1 MQSEFQHF
9 TIEAELG
16 SGGMGEVYRALDQKL
31 GRRVALKILPK
42 AMGNDSVLRAR
53 FMQEARTASALT
65 HPHVCVIYE
74 IGESTDHQPYIAME
88 LIEGRS
94 LDQVIQEASLEL
106 DSILEIAIQVSDALA
121 AAHDAKIVHRDIK
134 SSNIMVNHRGHAKV
148 LDFGLAKRQPEL
160 DDATHDELAK
170 TRQGQILGTPRY
182 MSPEQAFGKAADHR
196 SDIFSF
202 GVVLYEMA
210 TGHLPFQAE
219 RLGEMIDQIV
229 NSSPLVPT
237 RHRPDLPTEVERII
251 LKCLR
256 KSPNERFQ
264 SASEL
269 RDSLLSIR
277 SGTTDKNVA
286 LNLDATA
293 AFEAR
298 AGDQG
303 GGSTRLTPA
312 SFEGS
317 DVVINCSEI
326 DDQPMST
333 SGEGWVN
340 RLNRNLR
347 IKLEQLTG
355 EPVKVATA
363 ALPPGKASVDDTVFN
378 SMASAQT
385 LVSVISPPFAK
396 SQSCNDSVDRYRIAS
411 SHGSESVKKLST
423 KLFNVYKAPVT
434 NDEMSSAIS
443 GILENLPS
451 FDFFDVCPETGRIRE
466 FNDTYQDEASQK
478 YYERV
483 YDLAY
488 EVCQSL
494 STTKTSSHSEVGT
507 AAAVPNASAKTVFL
521 AETTSDLR
529 EERDR
534 LRRELIEQGHQV
546 LPDRVLPQVAKE
558 LEETLQEYMEQCN
571 FAIHLIG
578 DRYGLVPEDASLSS
592 VVIQN
597 QVAARESGIRE
608 LPRII
613 WMPRGIQPTDERQ
626 AEFVES
632 LVEDPA
638 AQQGADVIRDTL
650 ENLKQ
655 LLNERWRKEAQAST
669 NSRSLADSQVINDV
683 ARLYLIHEV
692 DDEPAVEMI
701 EDFFYER
708 GIEVMLPE
716 FEGSESEVSA
726 VHIQSLQ
733 DCDAVLIYY
742 GSCAKSWVD
751 IKLRELTKAIGYRD
765 GRPIDLR
772 TVYIAPPSDRRKE
785 RFKTLSAEIVRQTD
799 EHLDVAELERLAGRI
814 KSLKSS
820 TSESG

>member
-1 MQSEFQHF
+1 MPSEFKHF
-9 TIEAELG
+9 QIEAELG

-42 AMGNDSVLRAR
+42 AMGDDSVLRAR

-94 LDQVIQEASLEL
+94 LDQVIEDSLPDVE
-106 DSILEIAIQVSDALA
+106 SILEIAIQVSDALA

-134 SSNIMVNHRGHAKV
+134 ASNIMVNDRGHAKV

-160 DDATHDELAK
+160 DDVTHDELAK
-170 TRQGQILGTPRY
+170 TREGQILGTPRY
-182 MSPEQAFGKAADHR
+182 MSPEQAFGKPVDHR

-219 RLGEMIDQIV
+219 RLGEIIDQIV
-229 NSSPLVPT
+229 NAMPLVPT
-237 RHRPDLPTEVERII
+237 RHRAELPTDLERII

-256 KSPNERFQ
+256 KSPDERFQ
-264 SASEL
+264 SANDL
-269 RDSLLSIR
+269 RESLIAIR
-277 SGTTDKNVA
+277 SGPTAQNESA
-286 LNLDATA
+286 NLGATA
-293 AFEAR
+293 AFEVIPGEKREAT
-298 AGDQG
+298 G
-303 GGSTRLTPA
+303 RLSAESIHGT
-312 SFEGS
+312 
-317 DVVINCSEI
+317 DVLINCSEL
-326 DDQPMST
+326 DDQPMAT
-333 SGEGWVN
+333 DGEGWVD

-363 ALPPGKASVDDTVFN
+363 PLPPGKTPVDDTVYN
-378 SMASAQT
+378 SMATAQT
-385 LVSVISPPFAK
+385 LVSVISPPFVK
-396 SQSCNDSVDRYRIAS
+396 SQSCNDSVDRYCNAS
-411 SHGSESVKKLST
+411 SITAKPDKDLSA
-423 KLFNVYKAPVT
+423 KLFNVFKAPVS
-434 NDEMSSAIS
+434 DEEISSAIS
-443 GILENLPS
+443 GVLENLPS
-451 FDFFDVCPETGRIRE
+451 FDFFDVCPDTGRIRE
-466 FNDTYQDEASQK
+466 FNDAYRDEASQK

-494 STTKTSSHSEVGT
+494 TKAKTGSDTDVRP
-507 AAAVPNASAKTVFL
+507 AAELPRESVKTVFL

-546 LPDRVLPQVAKE
+546 LPDRGLPQVAKE
-558 LEETLQEYMEQCN
+558 LEETLQTYMEQCN

-597 QVAARESGIRE
+597 QVAARESGIRD

-613 WMPRGIQPTDERQ
+613 WMPRGIQPADERQ
-626 AEFVES
+626 AEFIES
-632 LVEDPA
+632 LVQDPV

-655 LLNERWRKEAQAST
+655 LLNERWRKESQAST
-669 NSRSLADSQVINDV
+669 SSRSLADSQVVDEV
-683 ARLYLIHEV
+683 ARLYLIHEM
-692 DDEPAVEMI
+692 DDEPAVEAI

-716 FEGSESEVSA
+716 FEGSESDVSSI
-726 VHIQSLQ
+726 HIQSLQ

-765 GRPIDLR
+765 GRPIELR
-772 TVYIAPPSDRRKE
+772 TVYIAPPEDRRKE
-785 RFKTLSAEIVRQTD
+785 RFKTLSAEILRQTD
-799 EHLDVAELERLAGRI
+799 GHLDVSALEHLAERI
-814 KSLKSS
+814 KALKQ
-820 TSESG
+820 TTPETG

>member
-1 MQSEFQHF
+1 
-9 TIEAELG
+9 
-16 SGGMGEVYRALDQKL
+16 
-31 GRRVALKILPK
+31 
-42 AMGNDSVLRAR
+42 
-53 FMQEARTASALT
+53 
-65 HPHVCVIYE
+65 
-74 IGESTDHQPYIAME
+74 
-88 LIEGRS
+88 
-94 LDQVIQEASLEL
+94 
-106 DSILEIAIQVSDALA
+106 
-121 AAHDAKIVHRDIK
+121 
-134 SSNIMVNHRGHAKV
+134 
-148 LDFGLAKRQPEL
+148 
-160 DDATHDELAK
+160 
-170 TRQGQILGTPRY
+170 
-182 MSPEQAFGKAADHR
+182 
-196 SDIFSF
+196 
-202 GVVLYEMA
+202 
-210 TGHLPFQAE
+210 
-219 RLGEMIDQIV
+219 
-229 NSSPLVPT
+229 
-237 RHRPDLPTEVERII
+237 
-251 LKCLR
+251 
-256 KSPNERFQ
+256 
-264 SASEL
+264 
-269 RDSLLSIR
+269 
-277 SGTTDKNVA
+277 
-286 LNLDATA
+286 
-293 AFEAR
+293 
-298 AGDQG
+298 
-303 GGSTRLTPA
+303 
-312 SFEGS
+312 
-317 DVVINCSEI
+317 
-326 DDQPMST
+326 
-333 SGEGWVN
+333 
-340 RLNRNLR
+340 
-347 IKLEQLTG
+347 
-355 EPVKVATA
+355 
-363 ALPPGKASVDDTVFN
+363 
-378 SMASAQT
+378 
-385 LVSVISPPFAK
+385 
-396 SQSCNDSVDRYRIAS
+396 DSVDRYRLAS
-411 SHGSESVKKLST
+411 SHASESVKKLST

-558 LEETLQEYMEQCN
+558 LEETLQEHMEQCN

-578 DRYGLVPEDASLSS
+578 DRYGIVPEDASLSS

-669 NSRSLADSQVINDV
+669 NSRSLADSQVIDDV

-799 EHLDVAELERLAGRI
+799 ENLDVAELERLAGRI